1 MNINKAIIPAAGLGT
16 RFLPLTKVLPKPL
29 LPLVDRPMVDY
40 IVQEAKESGIERV
53 IFVLA
58 NDKKNILDY
67 FKKSPKL
74 ENILAKRNQKE
85 ILKILEKL
93 DKEFEGIS
101 FSAVLQPSP
110 RGDGDAI
117 LKARK
122 MVNKDA
128 CGILFGDDII
138 VSKVPALEQL
148 SNIFKTCQKPILCL
162 KKVPKDKLSS
172 YGVVKVEKIAH
183 RLYKIKDIIEKP
195 KDETEA
201 PSDLAIVG
209 RYIIT
214 PLVFDYLKKTRANAK
229 GEIILAEAFKTMLK
243 DGKMIY
249 GYEIEGEWLEC
260 GNKINWLKSNLYL
273 CLNHPEYGPMLKEW
287 LRKIK

>member
-101 FSAVLQPSP
+101 FSTVLQPSP